1 MKKIINVILV
11 GCLFAACSQDDYT
24 FSTGMVAETPVVEN
38 HRVSVEQAKVNALE
52 FVSNIQSRTRSGNF
66 KPLEIKN
73 VQAISFPNT
82 ETRSEGESINLDSLL
97 YIVNFTDSCGFVIA
111 GTDDREKAIYA
122 YVENGNYSW
131 EDTESMNDGFKAFIY
146 SLLEIKSKVYACEIP
161 KPDDGTIGG
170 GPGAGGGYEPDKFEV
185 MYPLLKTKWSQ
196 REPYNEYVPDYHYT
210 GCVVTAISQICSYL
224 ELPYSVDWTYNNTHG
239 SATFNWASI
248 NSDCEIHNGLML
260 SNENNDQIAQLMRY
274 WGLAFQADYSA
285 DGTGVDPDNAISLM
299 KNDGFSISGLHDYNS
314 GDVIDDLK
322 AGNRIIFMCGYS
334 RYYHVGFVFRHYVDG
349 HAWVVDGYID
359 EVKNNVHSY
368 YLHCNWGWGGTS
380 NGYYLSDT
388 FNTGDGPVYNDNAT
402 RSNYQYNLEF
412 ATFFK

>member
-1 MKKIINVILV
+1 MKKIIYVFLA
-11 GCLFAACSQDDYT
+11 GCLFAACNQDDCNL
-24 FSTGMVAETPVVEN
+24 GIETTSEVSQTVN
-38 HRVSVEQAKVNALE
+38 HRVSIEQAKANAVE
-52 FVSNIQSRTRSGNF
+52 FVSKLQSKTRSYN
-66 KPLEIKN
+66 PQSLEVEN
-73 VQAISFPNT
+73 VQAISFRDVV
-82 ETRSEGESINLDSLL
+82 TRSDGDSINLDSLL
-97 YIVNFTDSCGFVIA
+97 YIVNFADSCGFVIA

-122 YVENGNYSW
+122 YIENGNYSW

-146 SLLEIKSKVYACEIP
+146 SLLELKSYDAACEIP

-185 MYPLLKTKWSQ
+185 MYPLLKTKWGQ
-196 REPYNEYVPDYHYT
+196 REPFNEYVPNHYRT

-239 SATFNWASI
+239 SATFNWAMIKSECENLDI
-248 NSDCEIHNGLML
+248 DMWSADCK
-260 SNENNDQIAQLMRY
+260 DQIAHLMRY

-285 DGTGVDPDNAISLM
+285 DGTGVDSDDAIKLM

-322 AGNRIIFMCGYS
+322 AGNRIVFMRGNG
-334 RYYHVGFVFRHYVDG
+334 RYYHVGFVFRKYVDG
-349 HAWVVDGYID
+349 HAWVADGYID
-359 EVKNNVHSY
+359 EVNNSEHSY
-368 YLHCNWGWGGTS
+368 YLHCNWGWYGIS
-380 NGYYLSDT
+380 NGYYLCDAFDT
-388 FNTGDGPVYNDNAT
+388 DNGPVYNDNAT

>member
-1 MKKIINVILV
+1 M
-11 GCLFAACSQDDYT
+11 
-24 FSTGMVAETPVVEN
+24 
-38 HRVSVEQAKVNALE
+38 
-52 FVSNIQSRTRSGNF
+52 
-66 KPLEIKN
+66 
-73 VQAISFPNT
+73 
-82 ETRSEGESINLDSLL
+82 
-97 YIVNFTDSCGFVIA
+97 
-111 GTDDREKAIYA
+111 
-122 YVENGNYSW
+122 
-131 EDTESMNDGFKAFIY
+131 
-146 SLLEIKSKVYACEIP
+146 
-161 KPDDGTIGG
+161 
-170 GPGAGGGYEPDKFEV
+170 
-185 MYPLLKTKWSQ
+185 
-196 REPYNEYVPDYHYT
+196 
-210 GCVVTAISQICSYL
+210 
-224 ELPYSVDWTYNNTHG
+224 DWTYNNTHG

-274 WGLAFQADYSA
+274 WGLAFQADYS
-285 DGTGVDPDNAISLM
+285 DGGTHVDSDYAINLL

-322 AGNRIIFMCGYS
+322 AGNRIVFMRGSS

-388 FNTGDGPVYNDNAT
+388 FNSGDGPIYNDNAT